1 MSIHIGTSGWAY
13 NHWRNV
19 LYPKGV
25 PARVWL
31 EKYASEFDTVE
42 LNGSFYRWP
51 REEAFAAYRDR
62 LPEGYVFSVKAPR
75 GLTHA
80 RKLRDPDEWI
90 GRIERCFAELG
101 DRSGVFLLQLS
112 PDMARDDD
120 RLDYVLSKLP
130 GTIRVAVEF
139 RHDSWNDEEVF
150 RLLERH
156 GAAYTVMSGA
166 HLPCILRATAPF
178 VYVRLHGPNPEQLY
192 VDSYSE
198 EDLQWWAAR
207 MREWDAMGK
216 DVYAYFNN
224 DGEGHAVR
232 NAWRLRELIG
242 QAR

>member
-1 MSIHIGTSGWAY
+1 M
-13 NHWRNV
+13 

-31 EKYASEFDTVE
+31 ERYAGEFDTVE

-75 GLTHA
+75 GLTHG

-90 GRIERCFAELG
+90 GRITRCFAELG
-101 DRSGVFLLQLS
+101 DRAGVFLLQLS
-112 PDMARDDD
+112 PDMERDDD

-130 GTIRVAVEF
+130 EAIRVAVEF

-150 RLLERH
+150 GLLERH

-166 HLPCILRATAPF
+166 HLPCTLRATAPF
-178 VYVRLHGPNPEQLY
+178 VYVRLHGPDPEHLY
-192 VDSYSE
+192 AGSYSE
-198 EDLQWWAAR
+198 ADLQW
-207 MREWDAMGK
+207 
-216 DVYAYFNN
+216 
-224 DGEGHAVR
+224 
-232 NAWRLRELIG
+232 
-242 QAR
+242 

>member
-13 NHWRNV
+13 THWRNV

-31 EKYASEFDTVE
+31 ERYASEFDTVE
-42 LNGSFYRWP
+42 FNGSFYRWP

-75 GLTHA
+75 GLTHG
-80 RKLRDPDEWI
+80 RKLRDPDEWV
-90 GRIERCFAELG
+90 GRIERCFAALG

-112 PDMARDDD
+112 PDMERDDD
-120 RLDYVLSKLP
+120 RLDYLLAKLP
-130 GTIRVAVEF
+130 DNIRVAVEF
-139 RHDSWNDEEVF
+139 RHDSWNDDEVF
-150 RLLERH
+150 QLLERH

-166 HLPCILRATAPF
+166 HLPCTLRATAPF

-192 VDSYSE
+192 VDSYTE

-207 MREWDAMGK
+207 IREWESAGK

-224 DGEGHAVR
+224 DLGGHAVR
-232 NAWRLRELIG
+232 NAWRLRELTSM
-242 QAR
+242 

>member
-1 MSIHIGTSGWAY
+1 M
-13 NHWRNV
+13 
-19 LYPKGV
+19 YPKGV

-31 EKYASEFDTVE
+31 EKYAEEFDTVE

-90 GRIERCFAELG
+90 GRIQRCFAELR

-112 PDMARDDD
+112 PDMERDDG
-120 RLDYVLSKLP
+120 RLEYVLSNLP
-130 GTIRVAVEF
+130 KEIRVAVEF
-139 RHDSWNDEEVF
+139 RHDSWNSEDVF
-150 RLLERH
+150 HLLERH

-166 HLPCILRATAPF
+166 HLPCTLRATAPF
-178 VYVRLHGPNPEQLY
+178 VYVRLHGPDPEHLY
-192 VDSYSE
+192 VGSYSE
-198 EDLQWWAAR
+198 QDLQWWADR
-207 MREWDAMGK
+207 ICEWESAGR

-224 DGEGHAVR
+224 DLEGHAVR
-232 NAWRLRELIG
+232 NARRLRELL
-242 QAR
+242 A

>member
-42 LNGSFYRWP
+42 FNGSFYRWP

-75 GLTHA
+75 GLTHG

-90 GRIERCFAELG
+90 GRIERCFTALG

-112 PDMARDDD
+112 PDMERDDD
-120 RLDYVLSKLP
+120 RLDYLLAKLP
-130 GTIRVAVEF
+130 DTIRVAVEF
-139 RHDSWNDEEVF
+139 RHDSWNNEEVF

-166 HLPCILRATAPF
+166 HLPCTLRATAGF

-192 VDSYSE
+192 VDSYTE

-207 MREWDAMGK
+207 IREWESAGR

-224 DGEGHAVR
+224 DLEGHAVR
-232 NAWRLRELIG
+232 NARRLRELVG

>member
-31 EKYASEFDTVE
+31 EKYASEFETVE
-42 LNGSFYRWP
+42 FNGSFYRWP

-75 GLTHA
+75 GLTHG

-90 GRIERCFAELG
+90 GRIERCFAALG

-112 PDMARDDD
+112 PDMERDDD
-120 RLDYVLSKLP
+120 RLDYILAKLP
-130 GTIRVAVEF
+130 DNIRVAVEF

-150 RLLERH
+150 QLLERH

-166 HLPCILRATAPF
+166 HLPCTLRATAPF

-192 VDSYSE
+192 VDSYTE

-207 MREWDAMGK
+207 IREWDAAGK

-224 DGEGHAVR
+224 DLGGHAVR
-232 NAWRLRELIG
+232 NAWRLRELTSM
-242 QAR
+242 

>member
-1 MSIHIGTSGWAY
+1 M
-13 NHWRNV
+13 
-19 LYPKGV
+19 YPKGV

-130 GTIRVAVEF
+130 ETIRVAVEF

-166 HLPCILRATAPF
+166 HLPCTLRATAPF

-192 VDSYSE
+192 VDSYTE

-207 MREWDAMGK
+207 IREWDAMGK

-232 NAWRLRELIG
+232 NAWRLRELTG
-242 QAR
+242 QTR

>member
-42 LNGSFYRWP
+42 FNGSFYRWP
-51 REEAFAAYRDR
+51 REEAFAAYQDR
-62 LPEGYVFSVKAPR
+62 LQEGYVFSVKAPR
-75 GLTHA
+75 GLTHG

-90 GRIERCFAELG
+90 GRIERCFAALG

-112 PDMARDDD
+112 PDMERDDD
-120 RLDYVLSKLP
+120 RLDYILAKLP
-130 GTIRVAVEF
+130 DNIRVAVEF

-150 RLLERH
+150 QLLECH

-166 HLPCILRATAPF
+166 HLPCTLRATAPF

-192 VDSYSE
+192 VDSYTE

-207 MREWDAMGK
+207 IREWDAAGK

-224 DGEGHAVR
+224 DLGGHAVR
-232 NAWRLRELIG
+232 NAWRLRELTSM
-242 QAR
+242 

>member
-42 LNGSFYRWP
+42 FNGSFYRWP

-75 GLTHA
+75 GLTHG

-90 GRIERCFAELG
+90 GRIERCFTALG

-112 PDMARDDD
+112 PDMERDDG
-120 RLDYVLSKLP
+120 RLDYLLAKLP
-130 GTIRVAVEF
+130 DTIRVTVEF
-139 RHDSWNDEEVF
+139 RHDSWNHEEVF

-166 HLPCILRATAPF
+166 HLPCMLRATAPF

-192 VDSYSE
+192 VDSYTE

-207 MREWDAMGK
+207 IREWNSAGK

-224 DGEGHAVR
+224 DLEGHAVR
-232 NAWRLRELIG
+232 NARRLRELTSM
-242 QAR
+242 

>member
-25 PARVWL
+25 PSRLWL
-31 EKYASEFDTVE
+31 EKYAEEFDTVE

-80 RKLRDPDEWI
+80 QKLRDPDEWI
-90 GRIERCFAELG
+90 GRIQRCFVELR

-112 PDMARDDD
+112 PDMERDDD
-120 RLDYVLSKLP
+120 RLEYVLANLP
-130 GTIRVAVEF
+130 KEIRVAVEF
-139 RHDSWNDEEVF
+139 RHDSWNSEDVF

-166 HLPCILRATAPF
+166 HLPCTLRATAPF
-178 VYVRLHGPNPEQLY
+178 VYVRLHGPDPEHLY
-192 VDSYSE
+192 VGSYSE
-198 EDLQWWAAR
+198 QDLQWWADR
-207 MREWDAMGK
+207 IREWESAGR

-224 DGEGHAVR
+224 DLEGHAVR
-232 NAWRLRELIG
+232 NARRLRELL
-242 QAR
+242 A